1 MYSRAVNHYRSHLSD
16 EEGFYEV
23 LEDAD
28 YIHITPADSFLM
40 GDSTYF
46 VFGPDTSDWFEALD
60 TLLYNTDPEIF
71 NYAAGFNF
79 GVGGQSMDI
88 YNRKSIVETMKAEL
102 TSQVNALHQV
112 KAGVEYRSTNITMN
126 DLSVLLTG
134 YTGYQPRFLE
144 PDHNTIHDSFQSIS
158 EDGINNLDGRNPLEF
173 SAYLQDKIESD
184 DMVVNMGLRYDYFDS
199 QWKVLNDFEDPNYL
213 SPVKPINI
221 YYDLDS
227 SGTIS
232 EEEMYGQ
239 NRKTDST
246 RLESNANGVP
256 WFSKS
261 EPKTQISP
269 RFALAFPITD
279 KGYLHFSYGHFFQNP
294 SFSYIYD
301 NPEFEVPAASGISST
316 MGNANMEPQRTTQYE
331 VGFSQQIGRD
341 IGVEIT
347 GYFKDIRNLNSTEIK
362 KSFIAGDRYGMYVN
376 KDHANSRG
384 ITVAISKRSRQKFS
398 GNLDYTYSISEGNA
412 SDPTAAFFDEQSNI
426 EPEKMLVPLDW
437 DQRHTLNG
445 TMTYRPI
452 KASGVSVVFNYG
464 SGFPYTTE
472 GLDGQRTS
480 FENNGRKPPTYNVD
494 LKSFLNFPLT
504 EAIQI
509 SAHINVYNLFD
520 IRNELTV
527 YSNTG
532 RSTYSLAPTYT
543 PQYSGPML
551 NSLDEYLVVPSYYS
565 APKQIKV
572 GISLS
577 FK

>member
-1 MYSRAVNHYRSHLSD
+1 
-16 EEGFYEV
+16 
-23 LEDAD
+23 
-28 YIHITPADSFLM
+28 
-40 GDSTYF
+40 
-46 VFGPDTSDWFEALD
+46 
-60 TLLYNTDPEIF
+60 
-71 NYAAGFNF
+71 
-79 GVGGQSMDI
+79 MDI
-88 YNRKSIVETMKAEL
+88 
-102 TSQVNALHQV
+102 
-112 KAGVEYRSTNITMN
+112 
-126 DLSVLLTG
+126 
-134 YTGYQPRFLE
+134 
-144 PDHNTIHDSFQSIS
+144 
-158 EDGINNLDGRNPLEF
+158 
-173 SAYLQDKIESD
+173 
-184 DMVVNMGLRYDYFDS
+184 
-199 QWKVLNDFEDPNYL
+199 
-213 SPVKPINI
+213 
-221 YYDLDS
+221 
-227 SGTIS
+227 
-232 EEEMYGQ
+232 
-239 NRKTDST
+239 
-246 RLESNANGVP
+246 
-256 WFSKS
+256 
-261 EPKTQISP
+261 
-269 RFALAFPITD
+269 
-279 KGYLHFSYGHFFQNP
+279 FFQNP

-452 KASGVSVVFNYG
+452 KSSGISVVFNYG